1 MSNLVRLSVD
11 GGVGVITVDNPPVN
25 ALSPGVPEGIL
36 AGVGQFGDDDSVDAI
51 VLIGGGRT
59 FIAGADIKE
68 FGKITSGQKRSGPGL
83 TSVIERLENS
93 PKPTVA
99 AIHGT
104 AFGGG
109 LETAQGCH
117 YRVALASAQVGQPE
131 VKLGIIP
138 GAHGTQR
145 LPRLAGVE
153 KAVEMCALGDP
164 ISAADASDH
173 GIVDRVIQG
182 SGYEELLAGAIEFAA
197 EIAAGGGPHP
207 KASERDERLGTPEAA
222 AAICDA
228 ARSKVRRIRRGQ
240 MAPLKAID
248 AVQCAVTLPFAEGIK
263 REAEIFRE
271 CLFSTQSKALI
282 HAFFSE
288 RQVRKIPDVPKQT
301 PTRPIGSAAVL
312 GAGTMGG
319 GIAMSY
325 ANAGIPVRIKE
336 VTQEALEKGM
346 ETIRKN
352 YERSVKRGRFTPD
365 FAEQRLALI
374 TAQTG
379 WEGFEEADIIVE
391 AVFENMA
398 LKKEVFRQIDGVA
411 RRGAVLATN
420 TSTLS
425 VDEIASVT
433 SRPQD
438 VIGHHFFSPANVMR
452 LLEIVRGR
460 ETAKDVVA
468 TSMALARTLRKVGVL
483 VGNCHGFVGNRMFH
497 PYRREAQFLAE
508 EGAKPSRIDSVMY
521 EFGAAMGPMAVGDLA
536 GLDVGMRVR
545 KEAPHLYPPGVRRP
559 LAEDAL
565 CELGRYGQKTG
576 AGWYRYGADRS
587 RSEDPEVDALLQRI
601 AAEEGIEQRD
611 VDDDEIRDRLV
622 YALVNEGARILEE
635 GYALRSSDIDIIYLY
650 GYGFPPQRGGPMFYA
665 DTVGLATV
673 LERVKEFHAAHGHW
687 WRPAPLLEELAGQ
700 GGTFA
705 AWDRART

>member
-248 AVQCAVTLPFAEGIK
+248 AVQCAVTLPFAEGIR
-263 REAEIFRE
+263 REAKIFRD

-346 ETIRKN
+346 ATIRKN
-352 YERSVKRGRFTPD
+352 YERSVKRGRFTPE

-391 AVFENMA
+391 AVP
-398 LKKEVFRQIDGVA
+398 I
-411 RRGAVLATN
+411 
-420 TSTLS
+420 
-425 VDEIASVT
+425 
-433 SRPQD
+433 
-438 VIGHHFFSPANVMR
+438 VMH
-452 LLEIVRGR
+452 V
-460 ETAKDVVA
+460 
-468 TSMALARTLRKVGVL
+468 
-483 VGNCHGFVGNRMFH
+483 
-497 PYRREAQFLAE
+497 P
-508 EGAKPSRIDSVMY
+508 
-521 EFGAAMGPMAVGDLA
+521 
-536 GLDVGMRVR
+536 
-545 KEAPHLYPPGVRRP
+545 
-559 LAEDAL
+559 
-565 CELGRYGQKTG
+565 
-576 AGWYRYGADRS
+576 
-587 RSEDPEVDALLQRI
+587 
-601 AAEEGIEQRD
+601 
-611 VDDDEIRDRLV
+611 
-622 YALVNEGARILEE
+622 
-635 GYALRSSDIDIIYLY
+635 
-650 GYGFPPQRGGPMFYA
+650 
-665 DTVGLATV
+665 
-673 LERVKEFHAAHGHW
+673 
-687 WRPAPLLEELAGQ
+687 
-700 GGTFA
+700 
-705 AWDRART
+705 